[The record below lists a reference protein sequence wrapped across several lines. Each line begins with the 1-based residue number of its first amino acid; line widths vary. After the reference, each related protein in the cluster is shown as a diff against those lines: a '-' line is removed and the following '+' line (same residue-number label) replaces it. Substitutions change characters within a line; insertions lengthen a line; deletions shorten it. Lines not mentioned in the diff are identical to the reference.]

1 MDKDKS
7 SSTDSC
13 QVDNKENFSLIV
25 PSNFDKALASGYL
38 LDNLFLP
45 FLKRNKTKQTSML
58 RSSLHLTYAKKFTL
72 RVCNFLEQ
80 QKNGV
85 QLKEVSRTH
94 DEKELE
100 SFERVAVEWNLAL
113 RGVIETELN
122 QKRKNNLPLGEVEFW
137 KRRNIVL
144 SDIME
149 QIKSERVR
157 KVMKELTRQSKHSIV
172 AKFNEN
178 TSTLSSLFVES
189 TENVRFLKPLERH
202 FRTLNEGSLS
212 SITTSALPSLLDC
225 MRLVYVREERLLP
238 MLLSIRDQ
246 ILVRVSFIIRPSV
259 LLKDSNYNEAKET
272 LENVKALLECFKTSY
287 STTLEKIECTQR
299 RRWEFDHIT
308 LFQATDYIASI
319 CSKFI
324 VIVESFAELALV
336 VAKSGGEV
344 KSMMTSIERLKS
356 KFVESLDAFDFLAV
370 ESSAQLEESVDLFW
384 LNFEQVETEIKE
396 AFERMFDQF
405 SSSENAFHFYQNVR
419 RTNTRAEKLLEG
431 RSKDLLKRFWTEL
444 DEAMSTFRR
453 AKANAPKSK
462 SAGLFSSLSDI
473 IRRVEKPF
481 VLLDKDGEI
490 LDSPR
495 GTSLRLRYEQFI
507 KDVVVFKEDSFREWV
522 LDAKECIEEGLRRPL
537 LKRVIDKD
545 SQLAIIQTNFSQSL
559 KNVLED
565 TSPFLELGF
574 HVPKTIVSLS
584 THLERFSRYEFDLKK
599 IVHAYNSMLQSL
611 TKTERVILEKELTTL
626 DKDFISE
633 METCNLKSQLV
644 EPCIAQARKCLD
656 TFRSNLLMK
665 RKVLKQTN
673 NILKSLECYNLLQT
687 TKRETIEAAITR
699 NGQFFSALLQ
709 ELSSH
714 LENLEKE
721 DSSIPYDLFLK
732 RIYKSCFEC
741 AARSVLSILYLGS
754 KSSKVPRDRLVKEIF
769 IAFSTNILESKTNSI
784 ENAITYKQLLLA
796 DPSIKTLVESVVS
809 N

>member
-1 MDKDKS
+1 MDNDKS
-7 SSTDSC
+7 SSIDSC

-38 LDNLFLP
+38 LDNLCLP
-45 FLKRNKTKQTSML
+45 FLEKTKQTSML

-85 QLKEVSRTH
+85 QLKEVSCTH

-157 KVMKELTRQSKHSIV
+157 NVMKELTRQSKLSTV

-178 TSTLSSLFVES
+178 SSTLSSLFVES

-246 ILVRVSFIIRPSV
+246 ILVRVSTLIRPSV

-287 STTLEKIECTQR
+287 STTLEKIDGSTQR

-308 LFQATDYIASI
+308 LFQATDYIASV

-336 VAKSGGEV
+336 VAKSGDEV
-344 KSMMTSIERLKS
+344 KSMMQSMERLKS

-370 ESSAQLEESVDLFW
+370 ESSAQLEETVDLFW
-384 LNFEQVETEIKE
+384 LNFEQ
-396 AFERMFDQF
+396 
-405 SSSENAFHFYQNVR
+405 
-419 RTNTRAEKLLEG
+419 TNQREG
-431 RSKDLLKRFWTEL
+431 
-444 DEAMSTFRR
+444 
-453 AKANAPKSK
+453 
-462 SAGLFSSLSDI
+462 
-473 IRRVEKPF
+473 
-481 VLLDKDGEI
+481 
-490 LDSPR
+490 
-495 GTSLRLRYEQFI
+495 
-507 KDVVVFKEDSFREWV
+507 
-522 LDAKECIEEGLRRPL
+522 
-537 LKRVIDKD
+537 
-545 SQLAIIQTNFSQSL
+545 
-559 KNVLED
+559 
-565 TSPFLELGF
+565 
-574 HVPKTIVSLS
+574 
-584 THLERFSRYEFDLKK
+584 
-599 IVHAYNSMLQSL
+599 
-611 TKTERVILEKELTTL
+611 
-626 DKDFISE
+626 
-633 METCNLKSQLV
+633 
-644 EPCIAQARKCLD
+644 
-656 TFRSNLLMK
+656 
-665 RKVLKQTN
+665 
-673 NILKSLECYNLLQT
+673 
-687 TKRETIEAAITR
+687 
-699 NGQFFSALLQ
+699 
-709 ELSSH
+709 
-714 LENLEKE
+714 
-721 DSSIPYDLFLK
+721 
-732 RIYKSCFEC
+732 
-741 AARSVLSILYLGS
+741 
-754 KSSKVPRDRLVKEIF
+754 
-769 IAFSTNILESKTNSI
+769 
-784 ENAITYKQLLLA
+784 
-796 DPSIKTLVESVVS
+796 
-809 N
+809 